1 MVEYCT
7 TCCAADDSKEVIIG
21 SKADRP
27 PGVPVSPGSEVMQG
41 KDENPHAVQEAPAI
55 VEEMESPKVEPEE
68 SKEEPPEPEPPAAVP
83 PAEEEPVQEAPE
95 VKSEQPPPRIRHLEI
110 GVRKVN
116 KEFGL
121 DVDHGDNVT
130 LKVIKIKPGAVSDWN
145 TKNPLDAVKVDDR
158 IISVNDIS
166 GSSEQLIDEVMK
178 ADELRIILK
187 RTTELEITVIKD
199 TSDQAI
205 GLDIDANVLKVIKV
219 KDGPIMNFNTGLDA
233 SYSEF
238 AVRNGDKIV
247 QVNRKN
253 EREEMIKELKTQQTL
268 NMVLFRA

>member
-1 MVEYCT
+1 MVDYCT

-21 SKADRP
+21 GKSDKP
-27 PGVPVSPGSEVMQG
+27 PGVPFSPGYEATHG
-41 KDENPHAVQEAPAI
+41 LDENPHVVQEAPAI

-68 SKEEPPEPEPPAAVP
+68 SNEEPPEPEPVAVP
-83 PAEEEPVQEAPE
+83 QAEEEPVPEAPE
-95 VKSEQPPPRIRHLEI
+95 VKPEQPPPRIRHLEI
-110 GVRKVN
+110 TVRKVN
-116 KEFGL
+116 KQFGL
-121 DVDHGDNVT
+121 DIDHGDNVT
-130 LKVIKIKPGAVSDWN
+130 LKVVKIKPGPVSDWN
-145 TKNPLDAVKVDDR
+145 TKNPLDAVKVEDR

-166 GSSEQLIDEVMK
+166 GSSQQLIDELVK
-178 ADELRIILK
+178 ADELKLILK
-187 RTTELEITVIKD
+187 RSTELEITVIKE
-199 TSDQAI
+199 TSDQVI
-205 GLDIDANVLKVIKV
+205 GMDIDANVMKILKV
-219 KDGPIMNFNTGLDA
+219 KDGPMMNFNTGLDA